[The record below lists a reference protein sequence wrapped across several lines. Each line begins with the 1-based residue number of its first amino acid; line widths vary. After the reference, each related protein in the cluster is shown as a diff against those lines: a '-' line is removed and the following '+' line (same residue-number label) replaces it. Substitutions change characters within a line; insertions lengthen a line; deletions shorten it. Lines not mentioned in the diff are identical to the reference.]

1 VIFPRVSARCL
12 VLARA
17 LARVLTYQAP
27 RRAHVFPQPCVFA
40 IDQNEA
46 IARTIRLFAPRSLP
60 RDTKRTKTNMAPRI
74 TYKRRHAYN
83 TRSNKIVKKRLPGGS
98 LGIAYV
104 KKTTKGAQT
113 PAGDAGR
120 IHGVRVDN
128 YSSSIRGRGRGSAR
142 RGARGRGDVDRCRRA
157 RAFVAIDVVDATRA
171 RRKRARGRTRAV
183 KSILT
188 DVDAR

>member
-1 VIFPRVSARCL
+1 MCSHNPEC
-12 VLARA
+12 
-17 LARVLTYQAP
+17 
-27 RRAHVFPQPCVFA
+27 A

-46 IARTIRLFAPRSLP
+46 IARTTRLFAPRSLP

-120 IHGVRVDN
+120 IHGVRAEN
-128 YSSSIRGRGRGSAR
+128 YASSIRGRARLRARGGAR
-142 RGARGRGDVDRCRRA
+142 RRGGVDRCRRV

-171 RRKRARGRTRAV
+171 RSKRARWRTRAV
-183 KSILT
+183 KRILT

>member
-1 VIFPRVSARCL
+1 MCSHNPVVP
-12 VLARA
+12 
-17 LARVLTYQAP
+17 
-27 RRAHVFPQPCVFA
+27 A